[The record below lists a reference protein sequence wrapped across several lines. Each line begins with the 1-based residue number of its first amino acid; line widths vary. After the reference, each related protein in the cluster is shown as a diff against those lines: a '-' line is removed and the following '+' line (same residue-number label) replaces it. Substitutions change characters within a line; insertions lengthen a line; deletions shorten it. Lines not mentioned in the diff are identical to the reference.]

1 MVTRAK
7 NQIKLP
13 ISSKDGVVPPN
24 WQQFAAL
31 WLAGNT
37 SYDLTWQCSM
47 YEKPLEIILVN
58 IHNIFMALPPTIF
71 KVRKEIETNPCLWK
85 VTIIS
90 EEHIHNE
97 TGSR

>member
-1 MVTRAK
+1 
-7 NQIKLP
+7 
-13 ISSKDGVVPPN
+13 
-24 WQQFAAL
+24 
-31 WLAGNT
+31 
-37 SYDLTWQCSM
+37 M